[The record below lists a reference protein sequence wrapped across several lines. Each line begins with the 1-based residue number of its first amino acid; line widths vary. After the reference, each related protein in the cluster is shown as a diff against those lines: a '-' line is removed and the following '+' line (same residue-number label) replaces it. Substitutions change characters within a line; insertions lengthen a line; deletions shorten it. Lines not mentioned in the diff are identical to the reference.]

1 LALISL
7 ETDDS
12 GDDNGDDDDGDDANN
27 GIHIAM
33 ISGCFLSSVTG

>member
-12 GDDNGDDDDGDDANN
+12 GDDNGDDGDDANN